1 MPAKLTQPAA
11 PEYFGKS
18 AAATYLGV
26 SIDTIDR
33 RIADGTIPAARLG
46 KKKILIRRA
55 DLDAA
60 LRPISS
66 AKTGVVA

>member
-33 RIADGTIPAARLG
+33 RIADGTIPASRLG

-55 DLDAA
+55 DLDEW
-60 LRPISS
+60 
-66 AKTGVVA
+66 VANLPVDPPTPK

>member
-33 RIADGTIPAARLG
+33 RIADVQHRIFPGKVFIRTKQEQTRSPEKRGHVAA
-46 KKKILIRRA
+46 
-55 DLDAA
+55 
-60 LRPISS
+60 
-66 AKTGVVA
+66 VAQER